1 MCSPGPNFP
10 GFNEFNVGVL
20 DVKGGPTSTVFVSA
34 QVKDNTF
41 LDWFSRGESRH
52 PVFGKVSGRWFQH
65 VLVSSIHLFVKL
77 FWGVQ
82 AGWIILE

>member
-1 MCSPGPNFP
+1 ML
-10 GFNEFNVGVL
+10 L
-20 DVKGGPTSTVFVSA
+20 DVKGGPTSTVFFVSA

-77 FWGVQ
+77 SWGVQ

>member
-20 DVKGGPTSTVFVSA
+20 DAVRCQGWMWA

-65 VLVSSIHLFVKL
+65 VLVSGQFHPFVKL
-77 FWGVQ
+77 FCGVQ